1 MNVNIVYLK
10 GEDRIV
16 SSLERSMRLEDMMT
30 LAEAARELGL
40 PYQTVYTAWA
50 AGRIPHERVKSL
62 ILVRVDDVRETFAE
76 YKPRAVAQPKVRA

>member
-1 MNVNIVYLK
+1 
-10 GEDRIV
+10 
-16 SSLERSMRLEDMMT
+16 MRLDELMT

-62 ILVRVDDVRETFAE
+62 ILVRVDDVRATFGD
-76 YKPRAVAQPKVRA
+76 YKPRGVAQPKVRA